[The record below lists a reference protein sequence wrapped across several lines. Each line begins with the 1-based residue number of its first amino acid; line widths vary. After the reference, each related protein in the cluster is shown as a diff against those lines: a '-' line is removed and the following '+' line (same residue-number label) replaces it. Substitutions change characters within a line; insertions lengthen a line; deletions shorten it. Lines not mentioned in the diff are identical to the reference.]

1 MAKTKKRTKKK
12 TRVNAPKL
20 RSVGRTGTGWIS
32 ARRVKIVRRGR
43 RTEVLV
49 EKGRSKKRR

>member
-1 MAKTKKRTKKK
+1 MAKKRKAKKKRTNPG
-12 TRVNAPKL
+12 VKL
-20 RSVGRTGTGWIS
+20 RRVGSGGTGWIS

-49 EKGRSKKRR
+49 EKGRAKKRR